1 MPTGARGYSDAP
13 RITVN
18 ELLKDPLVIP
28 ALILDITQNEFIMDS
43 VLRMGGAAPSGAVR
57 YSESTP
63 LYADDFPEIR
73 PEFGEVP
80 VVPTS
85 IGVPRVVFSHERAMA
100 IMVSDEMR
108 RRQAIDPVT
117 RQLLQ
122 VKNTMVYS
130 WNTAFYSA
138 VVANASIQTLAV
150 ANPWAS
156 ASATIRS
163 DIAQGVYLVE
173 NANIVSPSGVTQWL
187 GFEAD
192 TLIINHGTKN
202 TLLQSSTF
210 AAPYIGDIASE
221 NLQYTGVLPQKV
233 FNLDVLVSRQVPAG
247 NAIIMQRHRC
257 GFYADELPFLAGPLY
272 RSEERKVWRSDTQRV
287 QPSASTSHLPSHSL
301 AECNQRPF

>member
-1 MPTGARGYSDAP
+1 MPTAVRGASDGP
-13 RITVN
+13 RITVA
-18 ELLKDPLVIP
+18 ELLKDPLVVP
-28 ALILDITQNEFIMDS
+28 QLILDITENQFIVDE
-43 VLRMGGAAPSGAVR
+43 VLRDAGAATSGAVR

-85 IGVPRVVFSHERAMA
+85 IGIPRVVFAHERAMA
-100 IMVSDEMR
+100 VMISDEMR
-108 RRQAIDPVT
+108 RRQAVDPVT
-117 RQLLQ
+117 RQLMQ

-130 WNTAFYSA
+130 WNTAFYAA

-150 ANPWAS
+150 TNTWAS
-156 ASATIRS
+156 ASATIRA
-163 DIAQGVYLVE
+163 DLAQAMFLIE
-173 NANIVSPSGVTQWL
+173 NASVTSPSNLTQWL

-221 NLQYTGVLPQKV
+221 NLLYTGTLPQKIL
-233 FNLDVLVSRQVPAG
+233 NLDVLVSRQVPSG
-247 NAIIMQRHRC
+247 NAIVMQRKRA
-257 GFYADELPFLAGPLY
+257 GFFADELPFIAGPLY
-272 RSEERKVWRSDTQRV
+272 RDEPRKVWRSDTQRASAIGLD
-287 QPSASTSHLPSHSL
+287 QPL
-301 AECNQRPF
+301 AICLLSGV

>member
-28 ALILDITQNEFIMDS
+28 ALILDITQNEFIVDS
-43 VLRMGGAAPSGAVR
+43 VLRNGGSAPSGAVR

-73 PEFGEVP
+73 AEFGEVP

-85 IGVPRVVFSHERAMA
+85 LGIPRVVFTHERAMA

-108 RRQAIDPVT
+108 RRQTIDPVT
-117 RQLLQ
+117 RQLMQ

-138 VVANASIQTLAV
+138 VVANSSIQTLAV
-150 ANPWAS
+150 SNTWAS
-156 ASATIRS
+156 ANATIRA
-163 DIAQGVYLVE
+163 DLAQAMYLVE
-173 NANIVSPSGVTQWL
+173 NANIVSPSGLTQWL

-192 TLIINHGTKN
+192 TLIINHATKN

-221 NLQYTGVLPQKV
+221 NLLYTGTLPQKIMG
-233 FNLDVLVSRQVPAG
+233 LDTLVSRQVPTG
-247 NAIIMQRHRC
+247 NAIVMQRGRA
-257 GFYADELPFLAGPLY
+257 GFYADELPYTAGPLY
-272 RSEERKVWRSDTQRV
+272 RDEPRKTWRSDTQRAAAIGLD
-287 QPSASTSHLPSHSL
+287 QPL
-301 AECNQRPF
+301 AIVLISGI

>member
-1 MPTGARGYSDAP
+1 MPVGARGFNDGP
-13 RITVN
+13 RITVS

-28 ALILDITQNEFIMDS
+28 QLILDITQNEFVMDS
-43 VLRMGGAAPSGAVR
+43 VLRAAGAAPSGAVR

-73 PEFGEVP
+73 AEFAEVP

-85 IGVPRVVFSHERAMA
+85 IGTPRVVFSHERAMA

-117 RQLLQ
+117 RQLQQ

-130 WNTAFYSA
+130 WNTAFYNA

-156 ASATIRS
+156 AAATTRA
-163 DIAQGVYLVE
+163 DLAQAIYLIE
-173 NANIVSPSGVTQWL
+173 NAAIVSPSGVTQFL

-192 TLIINHGTKN
+192 TIVVNHGTKN
-202 TLLQSSTF
+202 ALIQSSPF

-221 NLQYTGVLPQKV
+221 NLQYTGVLPQKIL
-233 FNLDVLVSRQVPAG
+233 NCDVLVSRQVPAG
-247 NAIIMQRHRC
+247 NAIVMQRQRA
-257 GFYADELPFLAGPLY
+257 GFFADEVPFMAGPLY
-272 RSEERKVWRSDTQRV
+272 RQEERKVWRSDTQRASAIGLD
-287 QPSASTSHLPSHSL
+287 QPL
-301 AECNQRPF
+301 AICLLSGV

>member
-1 MPTGARGYSDAP
+1 MPVAARGYSDGP
-13 RITVN
+13 RVTVN

-28 ALILDITQNEFIMDS
+28 QLILDITQNEFVIDS
-43 VLRMGGAAPSGAVR
+43 VLRDGGNTPSGAVR
-57 YSESTP
+57 YAESTP

-73 PEFGEVP
+73 AEFAEVP
-80 VVPTS
+80 IVPTS
-85 IGVPRVVFSHERAMA
+85 IGIPRVVFSHERAMA

-108 RRQAIDPVT
+108 RRQSVDPVT

-150 ANPWAS
+150 ANTWAS
-156 ASATIRS
+156 AAATIRA
-163 DIAQGVYLVE
+163 DLAQACYLVE

-192 TLIINHGTKN
+192 TLIINHATKN

-221 NLQYTGVLPQKV
+221 NLLYTGVLPQKI
-233 FNLDVLVSRQVPAG
+233 FNLDMMISRQVPAG
-247 NAIIMQRHRC
+247 NAIVMQRQRA
-257 GFYADELPFLAGPLY
+257 GFYADELPFIAGPLY
-272 RSEERKVWRSDTQRV
+272 RDEPRKTWRSDVQRSRSEERRV
-287 QPSASTSHLPSHSL
+287 GE
-301 AECNQRPF
+301 ECRARW

>member
-1 MPTGARGYSDAP
+1 MPTAVRGYSDGP

-28 ALILDITQNEFIMDS
+28 QLILDITQNEFVMDS
-43 VLRMGGAAPSGAVR
+43 VLRNGGAAPSGAVR
-57 YSESTP
+57 YAESTP
-63 LYADDFPEIR
+63 LYADDYPEIR

-85 IGVPRVVFSHERAMA
+85 IGIPRVVFSHERAMA

-108 RRQAIDPVT
+108 RRQSVDPVT

-150 ANPWAS
+150 ANTWAS
-156 ASATIRS
+156 AGATIRA
-163 DIAQGVYLVE
+163 DIAQACYLVE
-173 NANIVSPSGVTQWL
+173 NANIAAPSGVIQWL

-192 TLIINHGTKN
+192 TMIINHGTKN
-202 TLLQSSTF
+202 TFLQSNTF
-210 AAPYIGDIASE
+210 AAPYVGDIASE
-221 NLQYTGVLPQKV
+221 NLLYTGVLPQKIL
-233 FNLDVLVSRQVPAG
+233 NLDVMVSRQVPAG
-247 NAIIMQRHRC
+247 NAIIMQRNRC
-257 GFYADELPFLAGPLY
+257 GFYADELPFVAGPLY
-272 RSEERKVWRSDTQRV
+272 RDEPRKTFRSDTQRAAALGLD
-287 QPSASTSHLPSHSL
+287 QPLSICLLSGV
-301 AECNQRPF
+301 

>member
-1 MPTGARGYSDAP
+1 MPTAVRGYSDGP

-18 ELLKDPLVIP
+18 ELLKDPLTVP
-28 ALILDITQNEFIMDS
+28 QLILDLTQNEFVMDA
-43 VLRMGGAAPSGAVR
+43 VLRNAGAATSGAVR

-63 LYADDFPEIR
+63 LYADDYPEIR

-80 VVPTS
+80 IVPTS
-85 IGVPRVVFSHERAMA
+85 LGIPRVVFTHERAMA

-108 RRQAIDPVT
+108 RRQVIDPVT
-117 RQLLQ
+117 RQLQQ

-150 ANPWAS
+150 SNTWAS
-156 ASATIRS
+156 ASATIRA
-163 DIAQGVYLVE
+163 DLAQAMFLVE
-173 NANIVSPSGVTQWL
+173 NANIVSPSGITQWL

-221 NLQYTGVLPQKV
+221 NLLYTGMLPQKIMG
-233 FNLDVLVSRQVPAG
+233 LDTLVSRQVPAG
-247 NAIIMQRHRC
+247 NAIVMQRNRA
-257 GFYADELPFLAGPLY
+257 GFYADELPFQAGPLY
-272 RSEERKVWRSDTQRV
+272 RDEPRKTWRSDTQRAAAIGLD
-287 QPSASTSHLPSHSL
+287 QPL
-301 AECNQRPF
+301 AIVLLSGV

>member
-1 MPTGARGYSDAP
+1 MPTAVRSYSDAP
-13 RITVN
+13 RVTVN

-28 ALILDITQNEFIMDS
+28 SLILDMTRNEFVMDS
-43 VLRMGGAAPSGAVR
+43 VLRNGGATPSGAVR
-57 YSESTP
+57 YAESTP
-63 LYADDFPEIR
+63 LYADDYPEIR

-85 IGVPRVVFSHERAMA
+85 VGIPRVVFSHERAMA

-108 RRQAIDPVT
+108 RRQAIDPVA

-138 VVANASIQTLAV
+138 VVSNASIQTLAV
-150 ANPWAS
+150 ANAWSS
-156 ASATIRS
+156 AAATIRA
-163 DIAQGVYLVE
+163 DIMQAVFLIE

-221 NLQYTGVLPQKV
+221 NLLYTGTLPQQIL
-233 FNLDVLVSRQVPAG
+233 NLDVMVSRQVPAG
-247 NAIIMQRHRC
+247 NAIIMQRNRA
-257 GFYADELPFLAGPLY
+257 GFTSDELPFMAGPLY
-272 RSEERKVWRSDTQRV
+272 RDEPRKTWRSDTQRAAAIGLD
-287 QPSASTSHLPSHSL
+287 QPL
-301 AECNQRPF
+301 AIVLLSGV

>member
-1 MPTGARGYSDAP
+1 
-13 RITVN
+13 
-18 ELLKDPLVIP
+18 
-28 ALILDITQNEFIMDS
+28 LDITENEFIMDS

-73 PEFGEVP
+73 AEFGEVP
-80 VVPTS
+80 VMPTS
-85 IGVPRVVFSHERAMA
+85 IGTPRVVFSHERAMA
-100 IMVSDEMR
+100 ITVSDEMR

-138 VVANASIQTLAV
+138 TVANASIQTLAV
-150 ANPWAS
+150 ANAWS
-156 ASATIRS
+156 TASATTRA
-163 DIAQGVYLVE
+163 DLAQACYLVE
-173 NANIVSPSGVTQWL
+173 NANIVSPNGVTQWL

-221 NLQYTGVLPQKV
+221 NLQYTGVLPQKI
-233 FNLDVLVSRQVPAG
+233 FNLDVLVSRQVPVG
-247 NAIIMQRHRC
+247 NAIVMQRQRA

-272 RSEERKVWRSDTQRV
+272 RDEPRKTWRSDTQRAAAIGLD
-287 QPSASTSHLPSHSL
+287 QPL
-301 AECNQRPF
+301 AMCLLSGV

>member
-1 MPTGARGYSDAP
+1 MPTAARGYSDAP

-28 ALILDITQNEFIMDS
+28 ALILDMTQNEFVMDS
-43 VLRMGGAAPSGAVR
+43 VLRSGGAAPSGAVR

-63 LYADDFPEIR
+63 I
-73 PEFGEVP
+73 
-80 VVPTS
+80 VPTS
-85 IGVPRVVFSHERAMA
+85 IGIPRVVFSHERAMA

-108 RRQAIDPVT
+108 RRQAVDPVT
-117 RQLLQ
+117 RQLMQ

-150 ANPWAS
+150 GNAWSS
-156 ASATIRS
+156 AAATIRA
-163 DIAQGVYLVE
+163 DLTQAIYLIE
-173 NANIVSPSGVTQWL
+173 NASITSPSGVVQWL

-221 NLQYTGVLPQKV
+221 NLLYTGKLPQQIL
-233 FNLDVLVSRQVPAG
+233 NLDVLVSRQVPAG
-247 NAIIMQRHRC
+247 NAIVMQRQRA
-257 GFYADELPFLAGPLY
+257 GFYADELPYVAGPLY
-272 RSEERKVWRSDTQRV
+272 RDEPRKTWRSDTQRASAIGLD
-287 QPSASTSHLPSHSL
+287 QPL
-301 AECNQRPF
+301 AICLLSGV

>member
-1 MPTGARGYSDAP
+1 MPAGARGYSDAP

-28 ALILDITQNEFIMDS
+28 ALILDITQNEFIVDS
-43 VLRMGGAAPSGAVR
+43 VLRNGGAAPSGAVR

-63 LYADDFPEIR
+63 LYADDYPEVR

-85 IGVPRVVFSHERAMA
+85 IGIPRVVFTHERAMA

-108 RRQAIDPVT
+108 RRQTIDPVT

-150 ANPWAS
+150 SNAWSS
-156 ASATIRS
+156 AAATIRA
-163 DIAQGVYLVE
+163 DIAQACYLVE
-173 NANIVSPSGVTQWL
+173 NSNIVSPSGITQWL

-192 TLIINHGTKN
+192 TLIINHATKN

-221 NLQYTGVLPQKV
+221 NLLYTGVLPQKI

-247 NAIIMQRHRC
+247 NAIIMQRHRA

-272 RSEERKVWRSDTQRV
+272 RDEPRKTWRSDTQRASAIGLD
-287 QPSASTSHLPSHSL
+287 QPL
-301 AECNQRPF
+301 AVCLLSGV

>member
-1 MPTGARGYSDAP
+1 MPSGARGYSDAP

-85 IGVPRVVFSHERAMA
+85 IGVPRVVFTHERAMA

-156 ASATIRS
+156 ASATIRA
-163 DIAQGVYLVE
+163 DIAQAVYLVE
-173 NANIVSPSGVTQWL
+173 NANIVVAFRRHPVARLRGRHPHHQPRHQ
-187 GFEAD
+187 EHAAAAR
-192 TLIINHGTKN
+192 
-202 TLLQSSTF
+202 TF

-221 NLQYTGVLPQKV
+221 NLVYTGTLPQKI

-257 GFYADELPFLAGPLY
+257 GFYADELPFIAGPLVPAGGK
-272 RSEERKVWRSDTQRV
+272 KVWRGHTASVAVGLD
-287 QPSASTSHLPSHSL
+287 QPLSIALLSGV
-301 AECNQRPF
+301 

>member
-13 RITVN
+13 RLTVN

-108 RRQAIDPVT
+108 RRQSIDPVT

-150 ANPWAS
+150 SNAWAS
-156 ASATIRS
+156 ASATIRA
-163 DIAQGVYLVE
+163 DIAQACYLVRTPTSS
-173 NANIVSPSGVTQWL
+173 APSGVTQWL

-221 NLQYTGVLPQKV
+221 NLHVHRDAAAEDLQPRRARQQAGPGRQRDRDAAAPRRVLRRRV
-233 FNLDVLVSRQVPAG
+233 AVHSRAFVPAG
-247 NAIIMQRHRC
+247 GKQGVAFGH
-257 GFYADELPFLAGPLY
+257 P
-272 RSEERKVWRSDTQRV
+272 TV
-287 QPSASTSHLPSHSL
+287 QCHWA
-301 AECNQRPF
+301 

>member
-1 MPTGARGYSDAP
+1 MPTAVRGYSDGP
-13 RITVN
+13 RITIG
-18 ELLKDPLVIP
+18 ELLKDPLIIP
-28 ALILDITQNEFIMDS
+28 QLILDMTENEFIVDS
-43 VLRMGGAAPSGAVR
+43 VLRNGGAAVSGAVR
-57 YSESTP
+57 YAESTP

-85 IGVPRVVFSHERAMA
+85 LGIPRVVLAHERAMA

-108 RRQAIDPVT
+108 RRQSIDPVT
-117 RQLLQ
+117 RQLQQ
-122 VKNTMVYS
+122 VRNTMVYS

-150 ANPWAS
+150 SNTWAS
-156 ASATIRS
+156 AAATIRA
-163 DIAQGVYLVE
+163 DIAQSMYLVE

-210 AAPYIGDIASE
+210 AAPYVGDIASE
-221 NLQYTGVLPQKV
+221 NLVYTGLLPQKIM
-233 FNLDVLVSRQVPAG
+233 NLDVMVSRQVPAG
-247 NAIIMQRHRC
+247 NAIIMQRNRC
-257 GFYADELPFLAGPLY
+257 GFIADELPFIAGPLY
-272 RSEERKVWRSDTQRV
+272 RDEPRKTFRSDTQRASAIGLD
-287 QPSASTSHLPSHSL
+287 QPL
-301 AECNQRPF
+301 AIVLLSGV

>member
-1 MPTGARGYSDAP
+1 MPVGVRGYSDGP

-18 ELLKDPLVIP
+18 ELLKDPLTVP
-28 ALILDITQNEFIMDS
+28 QLILDLTQNEFIMDS
-43 VLRMGGAAPSGAVR
+43 VLRNAGAATSGAVR
-57 YSESTP
+57 YAESTP
-63 LYADDFPEIR
+63 LYADDYPEIR

-85 IGVPRVVFSHERAMA
+85 IGIPRVVFTHERAMA
-100 IMVSDEMR
+100 VMISDEMR
-108 RRQAIDPVT
+108 RRQAIDPVS
-117 RQLLQ
+117 RQLQQ

-150 ANPWAS
+150 SNTWAS
-156 ASATIRS
+156 ASATIRA
-163 DIAQGVYLVE
+163 DVAQAMYLVE

-210 AAPYIGDIASE
+210 AAPYVGDIASE
-221 NLQYTGVLPQKV
+221 NLQYTGLLPQKIMG
-233 FNLDVLVSRQVPAG
+233 LDVMVSRQVPAG
-247 NAIIMQRHRC
+247 NGIVMQRNRC
-257 GFYADELPFLAGPLY
+257 GFYADEVPFIAGPLY
-272 RSEERKVWRSDTQRV
+272 RDEPRKTWRSDTQRAAAIGLD
-287 QPSASTSHLPSHSL
+287 QPL
-301 AECNQRPF
+301 AIVLLSGL

>member
-1 MPTGARGYSDAP
+1 MPSGARGYSDGP

-28 ALILDITQNEFIMDS
+28 ALILDITANEFIMDS

-63 LYADDFPEIR
+63 LYADDVPEIR

-163 DIAQGVYLVE
+163 DIAQAVYLVE

-221 NLQYTGVLPQKV
+221 SLMYTGTLPQKI

-247 NAIIMQRHRC
+247 NAIIMQRNRC
-257 GFYADELPFLAGPLY
+257 GGYADELPFMAGPLY
-272 RSEERKVWRSDTQRV
+272 REESRKTWRSDTQRSSAIFLD
-287 QPSASTSHLPSHSL
+287 QPLSIALLSGV
-301 AECNQRPF
+301 

>member
-1 MPTGARGYSDAP
+1 MPTGARGYSDSP
-13 RITVN
+13 RLVVA
-18 ELLKDPLVIP
+18 ELLKDPLTIP
-28 ALILDITQNEFIMDS
+28 ALILNMTENEFIMDS

-108 RRQAIDPVT
+108 RRQTIDPVQ
-117 RQLLQ
+117 RQLQQ
-122 VKNTMVYS
+122 VRNTMVYS

-156 ASATIRS
+156 ASSTTRA

-173 NANIVSPSGVTQWL
+173 NANIVSPNGVTQWL

-202 TLLQSSTF
+202 TLLQSSAF

-221 NLQYTGVLPQKV
+221 NLQYTGVLPNKI

-247 NAIIMQRHRC
+247 NAIIMQRQRC
-257 GFYADELPFLAGPLY
+257 GFYADELPFMAGPLY
-272 RSEERKVWRSDTQRV
+272 REESRKIFRSDVQRASAIGLD
-287 QPSASTSHLPSHSL
+287 QPLSIALLSGV
-301 AECNQRPF
+301 